1 MFGWVK
7 SLFVS
12 RNKNKDK
19 IVESRGGK
27 IRSLIKQDQ
36 TVLNWSY
43 KQINDNDVKV
53 LAEELK
59 KNKLLTELNLYKN
72 GIGLDGVKG
81 VCHLVTG

>member
-81 VCHLVTG
+81 VGHLVTG